1 MRSLAAL
8 ALSSLLLLVGCG
20 PAPEPAAPSTPAS
33 SASAAPSAAPA
44 APAAS
49 FKGATVELPATSGK
63 GSGYLSLPPVA
74 AGKHPAIVVIQEWW
88 GMNDWIKQN
97 ADRLAAQGY
106 VTLAVDLYRGKAT
119 SDPGEAHELM
129 RGLPEDRALGDLEA
143 GFTLLASRPDVDA
156 TKIGA
161 VGWCMGGGYALA
173 LAAAEPKLAAAAINY
188 GRLITDPAKIGGI
201 KSALLGNF
209 GGTDRGIPP
218 ADVKEFEAAL
228 KAAKKDVDIKIY
240 DAEGH
245 AFMNPANTKGYSAA
259 ASTDAWSRIDGF
271 FARKLKGNAP

>member
-1 MRSLAAL
+1 MFFAI
-8 ALSSLLLLVGCG
+8 GCG
-20 PAPEPAAPSTPAS
+20 PQSEAASPTAPAASANAIS
-33 SASAAPSAAPA
+33 SAAAPA
-44 APAAS
+44 ASS
-49 FKGATVELPATSGK
+49 FKGATVELPGTSGK
-63 GSGYLSLPPVA
+63 GSGYLSLAPSVA
-74 AGKHPAIVVIQEWW
+74 GSSAGKHPAIVVIQEWW

-119 SDPGEAHELM
+119 TDPGEAHELM

-143 GFTLLASRPDVDA
+143 GFTLLAARADVDP
-156 TKIGA
+156 TRIGA

-173 LAAAEPKLAAAAINY
+173 LAVAEPKLAAAAINY
-188 GRLITDPAKIGGI
+188 GRLVTDPAKIGGI
-201 KSALLGNF
+201 KGALLGNF

-245 AFMNPANTKGYSAA
+245 GFMNPANAKGYGAA
-259 ASTDAWSRIDGF
+259 ATTDAWARIDGF
-271 FARKLKGNAP
+271 FAKKLKGSAP

>member
-1 MRSLAAL
+1 MRSFAAVVL
-8 ALSSLLLLVGCG
+8 CSLLFAIGCGPQPEAAAPVVPGATASAAPGAAAPALSSL
-20 PAPEPAAPSTPAS
+20 
-33 SASAAPSAAPA
+33 
-44 APAAS
+44 
-49 FKGATVELPATSGK
+49 KGATVELPSTGGK
-63 GSGYLSLPPVA
+63 GSGYLSLPA
-74 AGKHPAIVVIQEWW
+74 AAGGKHPAIVVIQEWW
-88 GMNDWIKQN
+88 GMNEWIKQN

-106 VTLAVDLYRGKAT
+106 VTLAVDLYRGKST

-143 GFTLLASRPDVDA
+143 GFTLLASRPDVDPA
-156 TKIGA
+156 KIGA

-173 LAAAEPKLAAAAINY
+173 LAAAEPRLAATVINY

-201 KSALLGNF
+201 KGAVLGNF

-228 KAAKKDVDIKIY
+228 RAAHKDVDIKIY

-245 AFMNPANTKGYSAA
+245 AFMNPGNAKGYGAA
-259 ASTDAWSRIDGF
+259 ASTDAWARIEGF
-271 FARKLKGNAP
+271 FAKKLKGGAP